1 MSKTSLPAFGIFF
14 VICGLTLGATQGDV
28 PFTSA
33 AITSLPGKDICS
45 LQGKFPKGF
54 GLSLD
59 DKWEHSVE
67 YRNRDGVIAL
77 FLLGK
82 SGPPNY
88 CGTVDAV
95 VDLTPLIK
103 PGEVPYFKCHIDS
116 EGPTKW
122 GNVVGLA
129 NNHSGKRRFVKAR
142 LAWKVNAKE
151 QRLEEV
157 KGQAV
162 SCDTSGYIQGNGRY

>member
-1 MSKTSLPAFGIFF
+1 MRTGSLWALGIILMTCSLLFGAG
-14 VICGLTLGATQGDV
+14 VGDV

-33 AITSLPGKDICS
+33 AIASFPGKDICS
-45 LQGKFPKGF
+45 LQGKFPKKF

-67 YRNRDGVIAL
+67 YRDRDGVIAL

-82 SGPPNY
+82 SGPPTY
-88 CGTVDAV
+88 CGIVHAV

-103 PGEVPYFKCHIDS
+103 PGEIPYFKCHIDS

-142 LAWKVNAKE
+142 LAWKVNTKE
-151 QRLEEV
+151 QRFEEV